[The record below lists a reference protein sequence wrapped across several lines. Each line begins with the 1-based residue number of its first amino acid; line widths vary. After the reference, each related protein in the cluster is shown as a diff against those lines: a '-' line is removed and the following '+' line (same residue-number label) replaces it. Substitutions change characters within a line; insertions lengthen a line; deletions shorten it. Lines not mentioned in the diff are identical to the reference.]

1 MGKAIGIDLGT
12 TNSVV
17 AFKDTSVRVITT
29 GSGHEELCRSCVAMD
44 RNNQIVVGNAA
55 YKQWRKYAPNI
66 VVSAKRLMGG
76 SISDDQVIK
85 MKGDRESYPYGIT
98 KLSGGTDE
106 SVAIVLNGQEF
117 TPEQISAEILKR
129 LKEDASVKLNDTVTH
144 AVITVPAYFNEKQ
157 KAATRRAAELA
168 GLKVQRLLAEPTA
181 AALSYGAD
189 KLSENDSK
197 VFLVY
202 DFGGGTFDL
211 SILVASGGQF
221 VESGTGGDRWLG
233 GDDIDRLLKEYVYNE
248 VKAKQGVD
256 INEILD
262 SLTDKKRLAFIG
274 ELKTA
279 IEDAK
284 KALSETQ
291 QTTIGLYDYLETED
305 GESVDIE
312 VTITRQQFESLIR
325 PLVQRSIELVDKLLE
340 EKSFP
345 IETIDNILLVGGSSC
360 IPLVKRMLSDKYGTE
375 KVLSSEKPMLAVAEG
390 AAILAHSLPAEE
402 EVPGVPGPA
411 ASPEI
416 PEGPVVHTTKR
427 ATFIEIEDEN
437 GNKSYEKI
445 IDSGEVLPHEKNKQ
459 FFTLVDNQKI
469 VGVKLFS
476 EKEDGSYEPTSTG
489 YFTISENLPKK
500 SRLLFTFNLDLDEVM
515 SIKVKVDA
523 TGKSQDIILGHGNY
537 DSACLSAL
545 SQAIIDINSNGDIS
559 SEDRV
564 SFMKTIQGLIDRIN
578 SKKRDGLDP
587 EWTAIKSDLEAGI
600 PVAESQNPNEVQYT
614 IAQILLD
621 VYGHLLHPTHANKL
635 KGLVDSYSLTKNES
649 DLDEMEEINN
659 RYGLL
664 THVYLYTILAHRATD
679 PTVANKAENLFKQ
692 MMNDLNNH
700 NVEAVKAACDAN
712 EGFLSKNL
720 KQFGGGGIEIIT
732 TGVGR

>member
-29 GSGHEELCRSCVAMD
+29 GANNEDLCRSCVAMD
-44 RNNQIVVGNAA
+44 RNSGQLVVGNAA
-55 YKQWRKYAPNI
+55 YKQWRRYAPNI

-76 SISDDQVIK
+76 SISDEQVK
-85 MKGDRESYPYGIT
+85 RMKNDRESYPYGIT
-98 KLSGGTDE
+98 QLSGGTDA
-106 SVAIVLNGQEF
+106 VAIVLNGKEY

-189 KLSENDSK
+189 KLSKDDSK

-211 SILVASGGQF
+211 SILVAAGGQF

-262 SLTDKKRLAFIG
+262 GQPDRDKYKFIG
-274 ELKTA
+274 ELKNA

-284 KALSETQ
+284 KALSVSQ

-312 VTITRQQFESLIR
+312 VTITRQQFESMIR
-325 PLVQRSIELVDKLLE
+325 PLVQRSIELIDKLLE
-340 EKSFP
+340 EKGFP

-360 IPLVKRMLSDKYGTE
+360 IPLVKRMLSDKYGAD
-375 KVLSSEKPMLAVAEG
+375 KVLSSEKPMLAIAEG

-402 EVPGVPGPA
+402 EVPGA
-411 ASPEI
+411 IIMDPEHDEELVI
-416 PEGPVVHTTKR
+416 HTTKK
-427 ATFIEIEDEN
+427 ATFLEIEDED

-445 IDSGEVLPHEKNKQ
+445 IESGEVLPHEKNKQ
-459 FFTLVDNQKI
+459 FFTLADNQKI

-476 EKEDGSYEPTSTG
+476 EKEDGSFEPTSTG

-500 SRLLFTFNLDLDEVM
+500 SRLLFAFNIDLDEII

-523 TGKSQDIILGHGNY
+523 TGKSQEVILARGKKDAG
-537 DSACLSAL
+537 CLDAL
-545 SQAIIDINSNGDIS
+545 TNAITEVNSNGDIS
-559 SEDRV
+559 SDDRV
-564 SFMKTIQGLIDRIN
+564 SFMKKVQGIIDRIN
-578 SKKRDGLDP
+578 TKKRDEMDP
-587 EWTAIKSDLEAGI
+587 EWESIESDLKKGI
-600 PVAESQNPNEVQYT
+600 PVAENRNSNEVQYT

-621 VYGHLLHPTHANKL
+621 VFGHLLHPSHANKL
-635 KGLVDSYSLTKNES
+635 KGLVDTYGITKNEG

-664 THVYLYTILAHRATD
+664 THVYLYTILAHKATD
-679 PTVANKAENLFKQ
+679 PAVANKAENLYRQ
-692 MMNDLNNH
+692 MMSDLNNH
-700 NVEAVKAACDAN
+700 DVESVKAACDAN
-712 EGFLSKNL
+712 EDFLSRNL
-720 KQFGGGGIEIIT
+720 NRFGGGGIEIIT
-732 TGVGR
+732 GVGR

>member
-29 GSGHEELCRSCVAMD
+29 GANNEDLCRSCVAVD
-44 RNNQIVVGNAA
+44 RNSGQLVVGNAA
-55 YKQWRKYAPNI
+55 YKQWRRYAPNI

-76 SISDDQVIK
+76 SISDGQVK
-85 MKGDRESYPYGIT
+85 RMKSDRESYPYGIT
-98 KLSGGTDE
+98 QLSGGTDA
-106 SVAIVLNGQEF
+106 VAIVLNGKEY

-189 KLSENDSK
+189 MLSKDDSK

-211 SILVASGGQF
+211 SILVAAGGQF

-256 INEILD
+256 IHRILD
-262 SLTDKKRLAFIG
+262 DMPDRDKYKFIG
-274 ELKTA
+274 EFKIA

-284 KALSETQ
+284 KALSVSQE
-291 QTTIGLYDYLETED
+291 TTIGLYDYLETED
-305 GESVDIE
+305 GESIDIE
-312 VTITRQQFESLIR
+312 VTITRQQFESMIR
-325 PLVQRSIELVDKLLE
+325 PLVQRSIELIDKLLE
-340 EKSFP
+340 EKGFP

-360 IPLVKRMLSDKYGTE
+360 IPLVKKMLSDRYGAE
-375 KVLSSEKPMLAVAEG
+375 KVLSSEKPMLAIAEG

-402 EVPGVPGPA
+402 EIPTELIM
-411 ASPEI
+411 SPEHDA
-416 PEGPVVHTTKR
+416 ECLVVHTTKK
-427 ATFIEIEDEN
+427 ATFLEIEDGS

-445 IDSGEVLPHEKNKQ
+445 IDSGEVLPHEKNKE
-459 FFTLVDNQKI
+459 FFTLADNQKI

-476 EKEDGSYEPTSTG
+476 QKEDGSYESTSTG
-489 YFTISENLPKK
+489 YFTISENLPKS
-500 SRLLFTFNLDLDEVM
+500 SRLLFTFNIDLDEIV

-523 TGKSQDIILGHGNY
+523 TGKSQEVILARGKI
-537 DSACLSAL
+537 DSGCLDAL
-545 SQAIIDINSNGDIS
+545 TKAITDVNNNPDIS

-564 SFMKTIQGLIDRIN
+564 SFMKKVQGLIDRIN
-578 SKKRDGLDP
+578 TKKRDEMDP
-587 EWTAIKSDLEAGI
+587 EWKSIESDLKSRI
-600 PVAESQNPNEVQYT
+600 PVGKSQNSKEVEFT

-621 VYGHLLHPTHANKL
+621 VFGRFLNPSHANRL
-635 KGLVDSYSLTKNES
+635 KGLVDSYSSTKNES
-649 DLDEMEEINN
+649 YLDEMEEINSH
-659 RYGLL
+659 YGLL
-664 THVYLYTILAHRATD
+664 THVYLYTILAHKATD
-679 PTVANKAENLFKQ
+679 PAVANRAENLYRQ
-692 MMNDLNNH
+692 MTADLNNH
-700 NVEAVKAACDAN
+700 DVDSVKAACDEN
-712 EGFLSKNL
+712 EDFLSKNL
-720 KQFGGGGIEIIT
+720 KRFGGGGIEIIT
-732 TGVGR
+732 TGIGK